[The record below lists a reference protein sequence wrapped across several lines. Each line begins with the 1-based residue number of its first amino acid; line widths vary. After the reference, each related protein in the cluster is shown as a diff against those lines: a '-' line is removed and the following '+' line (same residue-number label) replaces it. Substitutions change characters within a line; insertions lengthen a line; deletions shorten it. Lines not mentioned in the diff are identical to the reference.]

1 MIKML
6 TNTRIKARV
15 SQSADSFG
23 STKAITVNKKHCHGN
38 WTRMG
43 TNYLSENLIR
53 LLQQTCRAWFYPC
66 CKHPSCCATAK
77 LMYGKTSRKN
87 VQLVSRLCCKTSW
100 IAMLRYLLPTKKE
113 KKTLQPYLLQDRFKR
128 GCKTQNIAI
137 ELVLQQCCRTSC
149 TFLLPVLLSSFKNKS
164 ARKKQNRGTLMKRCP
179 SAFAFPRSTSLR
191 RPSTQTLQNLFFQSD

>member
-113 KKTLQPYLLQDRFKR
+113 KKKPCNLIC
-128 GCKTQNIAI
+128 CKTGSN
-137 ELVLQQCCRTSC
+137 VGVKRRT
-149 TFLLPVLLSSFKNKS
+149 LLLNSFYSNVAEQVALFYCPFYSVALKTRAHEKNRTE
-164 ARKKQNRGTLMKRCP
+164 AH
-179 SAFAFPRSTSLR
+179 
-191 RPSTQTLQNLFFQSD
+191 

>member
-1 MIKML
+1 MKATFKPNKNECGNFKIFTSLVMIKML

-113 KKTLQPYLLQDRFKR
+113 KKNLATLS
-128 GCKTQNIAI
+128 
-137 ELVLQQCCRTSC
+137 V
-149 TFLLPVLLSSFKNKS
+149 
-164 ARKKQNRGTLMKRCP
+164 ARQV
-179 SAFAFPRSTSLR
+179 
-191 RPSTQTLQNLFFQSD
+191 QTWV